1 VIIPNIVLLN
11 WLLAL
16 PFFGAFAAAL
26 FPRFTI
32 ATHSPREAEQ
42 MERAPLYFAVLTNVL
57 GLSLAIRLTFLL
69 AHGETATADYL
80 WTRDLYHLRFQA
92 DAISVV
98 ASLLVHSCG
107 LVMFLHLAGSPAQP
121 HLHRRAALL
130 LLAQGFLIT
139 TATAADLVLLVF
151 CLALTVVTLSL
162 LISLDAPPRRD
173 ALLLNTH
180 LAWLAVLLGAM
191 LMWRQSGDTSLAQ
204 LPFLLLTKDPSAL
217 RAASLLALFGLLPLL
232 AGAPGYGRWMRTVK
246 AAPGLAGLAAVLLM
260 LAGGVALLRLLPGSL
275 LLPAV
280 PGLGAA
286 SLWAAVIVLWGG
298 ALAAW
303 RADDLRGRAG
313 WLTVAQA
320 GYLLLAITGATGPDA
335 HPAFL
340 QAAALHIAL
349 APLGLLAIWAAA
361 LTVLARARGDTLAG
375 LSGLFGRMPLSGL
388 AWLVGGL
395 SLVGLP
401 PLAGFREQSLLLS
414 AVAAERSWALLAA
427 LLAADVLIAYVV
439 LDSFRRVFLRG
450 QPPPDL
456 RRSSLALQLPL
467 LLTTLALV
475 VAGVWSGPWQ
485 GWADLAYRTVLTL
498 RPTP

>member
-1 VIIPNIVLLN
+1 VLL
-11 WLLAL
+11 A
-16 PFFGAFAAAL
+16 
-26 FPRFTI
+26 
-32 ATHSPREAEQ
+32 
-42 MERAPLYFAVLTNVL
+42 
-57 GLSLAIRLTFLL
+57 
-69 AHGETATADYL
+69 
-80 WTRDLYHLRFQA
+80 
-92 DAISVV
+92 
-98 ASLLVHSCG
+98 
-107 LVMFLHLAGSPAQP
+107 
-121 HLHRRAALL
+121 
-130 LLAQGFLIT
+130 
-139 TATAADLVLLVF
+139 
-151 CLALTVVTLSL
+151 
-162 LISLDAPPRRD
+162 
-173 ALLLNTH
+173 
-180 LAWLAVLLGAM
+180 AM

-246 AAPGLAGLAAVLLM
+246 AAPGLAGLAAVLLV

-320 GYLLLAITGATGPDA
+320 GYLLLAIAGAADPDA

-349 APLGLLAIWAAA
+349 APLGLLAIWLAT

-450 QPPPDL
+450 QPPPDV

-485 GWADLAYRTVLTL
+485 RWADLAYRTVLTL